1 MASKRHKG
9 DTKSF
14 DELTFAEQAKSIT
27 AMINNLEAATKHH
40 IDHSLKR
47 TATRDKCILQV
58 ERLLQRMQNRP

>member
-1 MASKRHKG
+1 VASKRHKG

-40 IDHSLKR
+40 IDHSLQR
-47 TATRDKCILQV
+47 TATRDKCIAQV
-58 ERLLQRMQNRP
+58 ERLLARVRDRA